1 MPWKDSVCSNRWI
14 LQPEILHFIVLHG
27 QSPSFIMIR
36 KTARGSWWAAILFF
50 FFLNKKTASVQPQ
63 CEELYW
69 TQRTTLRSQ
78 PGIQA
83 SQHVLFC
90 LSSLLLFF
98 GAECFNFLLLVP
110 ASPRSSETGK
120 PAAVQFSFLH
130 WTSYLPYMLPRNRET
145 LVKSRV
151 MQGKAVQTSRRVSQS
166 SPNI

>member
-1 MPWKDSVCSNRWI
+1 MGCHS
-14 LQPEILHFIVLHG
+14 
-27 QSPSFIMIR
+27 
-36 KTARGSWWAAILFF
+36 FF
-50 FFLNKKTASVQPQ
+50 FFFFNKKTASVQPQ

-98 GAECFNFLLLVP
+98 GAECLNFLLLVP

>member
-1 MPWKDSVCSNRWI
+1 MERLCVLKQMDFTAWNI
-14 LQPEILHFIVLHG
+14 ALHCLAWAESKLHYDTKNSQRFLMG
-27 QSPSFIMIR
+27 CHS
-36 KTARGSWWAAILFF
+36 FF

-98 GAECFNFLLLVP
+98 GAECLNFLLLVP